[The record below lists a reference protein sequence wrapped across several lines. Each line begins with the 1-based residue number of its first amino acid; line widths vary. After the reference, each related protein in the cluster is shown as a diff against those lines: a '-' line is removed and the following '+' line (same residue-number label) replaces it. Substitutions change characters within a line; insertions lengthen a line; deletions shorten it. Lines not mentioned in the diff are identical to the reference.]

1 MSDKIL
7 SLRPPLTHIDFYAL
21 FKSEELAQ
29 KEGERILQAI
39 AFIAQPTLSYLDLG
53 GNHELWED
61 DSRFDLLLDVTQ
73 QQHNLDH
80 LHLNYSF
87 FSPVQTE

>member
-7 SLRPPLTHIDFYAL
+7 RLRPSLTHIDFFAL
-21 FKSEELAQ
+21 FRSEELAQ

-39 AFIAQPTLSYLDLG
+39 ASIAQPTLSYLDLG
-53 GNHELWED
+53 CNDLLWKD
-61 DSRFDLLLDVTQ
+61 DHRFDLLLDVIQ

-80 LHLNYSF
+80 LHLNESF
-87 FSPVQTE
+87 FSPVQIE